1 MRPRLLVCFAWIIL
15 GWGTVIQI
23 NTAYALPVEQT
34 VMKPTSPLIIT
45 AYSTWRGGKDIDF
58 VEVYNDSSQPLL
70 LEDWAIHDATNSR
83 DLTIRRHSS
92 GSYIEPK
99 RHALVTY
106 SDLFDTYAYEIEGWS
121 HSVETEQKITKIS
134 LLHNDYRPH
143 EVMVDPV
150 KYLDQPMIRSMGV
163 DGYVSSFKNEI
174 YRSFFNDPL
183 YSAPAWP
190 DYLEITEV
198 FASAK
203 GECSPLEN
211 QVTCGDYVKLHNKGQ
226 TEIVLDNLVLRSDS
240 YSSTRTDSNT
250 ILLGGVLAAGGYKAV
265 YLTDSDRRLSLNNGG
280 YVWLEDK
287 WETGPVYSPSLT
299 YYASADTL
307 RLGLAYSHD
316 MGEWG
321 WAEPNP
327 FGTSKLVPLEMTIEE
342 CPVGKYRNPE
352 TGRCRAI
359 EEAVN
364 SLALCAEG
372 EERNPATNRCRK
384 VVAKTSTLLPCGE
397 GQERNP
403 TTNRCR
409 SIASAIVELL
419 PCDEGYE
426 RNPTTNRCRKMQ
438 TLTIPKADFPI
449 EGLPTSKGTAAVW
462 GAAGIVTSLL
472 LVYAGWEWRYELAG
486 FAKRLLHK
494 GA

>member
-15 GWGTVIQI
+15 GWGIVTNVG
-23 NTAYALPVEQT
+23 TAYALPVERT
-34 VMKPTSPLIIT
+34 IIKPTSPLMIT
-45 AYSTWRGGKDIDF
+45 AYSTWRTGKDIDF
-58 VEVYNDSSQPLL
+58 VEVYNDSSQPIL
-70 LEDWAIHDATNSR
+70 LEDWTIHDATNNR
-83 DLTIRRHSS
+83 DLLMSRRDN
-92 GSYIEPK
+92 GRYIEPK
-99 RHALVTY
+99 MHAIVAY
-106 SDLFDTYAYEIEGWS
+106 PDAFDNYAYQIEGWS
-121 HSVETEQKITKIS
+121 TSLESEQKITKLS
-134 LLHNDYRPH
+134 LVHEAYRPH
-143 EVMVDPV
+143 DVVVDPV
-150 KYLDQPMIRSMGV
+150 KYLDQSMMRSMGV

-226 TEIVLDNLVLRSDS
+226 TEIVLENLVLRSDS
-240 YSSTRTDSNT
+240 NSSTRTDANT
-250 ILLGGVLAAGGYKAV
+250 ILLSGTLAAGGYKPV
-265 YLTDSDRRLSLNNGG
+265 YLTGSDKRLSLSNGG

-287 WETGPVYSPSLT
+287 WQTASIYPASLT
-299 YYASADTL
+299 RYDAADSL
-307 RLGLAYSHD
+307 RSDYAYSRD
-316 MGEWG
+316 TGEWA
-321 WAEPNP
+321 WVEPNP
-327 FGTSKLVPLEMTIEE
+327 FGASTLASFAMNDEE
-342 CPVGKYRNPE
+342 CPLGKYRNPE

-384 VVAKTSTLLPCGE
+384 VVAKTSTLLPCSE

-409 SIASAIVELL
+409 SIASAVAELL

-426 RNPTTNRCRKMQ
+426 RNPATNRCRKMQ

-449 EGLPTSKGTAAVW
+449 EGLPTSKGTAVVW

-472 LVYAGWEWRYELAG
+472 LVYAGWEWRYELAS
-486 FAKRLLHK
+486 FAKRLLRK